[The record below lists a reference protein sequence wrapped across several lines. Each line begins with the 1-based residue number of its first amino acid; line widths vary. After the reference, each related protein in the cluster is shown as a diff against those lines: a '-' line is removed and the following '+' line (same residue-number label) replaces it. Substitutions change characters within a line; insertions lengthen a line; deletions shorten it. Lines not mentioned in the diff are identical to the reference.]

1 MPSSLRK
8 PIAILALFVILGVW
22 IWLAAIIG
30 SMLIDEPRW
39 MQLVFY
45 VVAGIG
51 WVIPLRPI
59 FIWMNSA
66 RD

>member
-30 SMLIDEPRW
+30 SMLVGEPRW
-39 MQLVFY
+39 MQFVFY

-66 RD
+66 KE